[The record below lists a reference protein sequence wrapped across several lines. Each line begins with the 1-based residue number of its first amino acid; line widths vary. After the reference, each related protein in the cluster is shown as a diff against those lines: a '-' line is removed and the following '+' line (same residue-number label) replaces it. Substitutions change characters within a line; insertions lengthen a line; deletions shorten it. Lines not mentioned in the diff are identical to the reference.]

1 MIKKILIG
9 IDDSTY
15 ADHAAK
21 YGFNL
26 AEKLDARIGLVH
38 ITEPLAIPLNMT
50 TGANEILGTPMQSIS
65 MADTD
70 LLTTQ
75 QQMGENILEN
85 IIKKY
90 AGKQEVTQFNEYG
103 STGQGIIDCSK
114 EFHADMII
122 LGTHNRTG
130 FDRLLNGSIAE
141 FVVRHSH
148 IPVLVVPSK
157 E

>member
-15 ADHAAK
+15 AEHAAK
-21 YGFNL
+21 YGFGL
-26 AEKLDARIGLVH
+26 AEKIDAHVGLVH

-50 TGANEILGTPMQSIS
+50 TGANEILGTPMQSLNVS
-65 MADTD
+65 DTD
-70 LLTTQ
+70 LLASQ
-75 QQMGENILEN
+75 QQVAETILEN

-90 AGKQEVTQFNEYG
+90 AGNQEVTQFNEYG
-103 STGQGIIDCSK
+103 STGQGIIDCSE
-114 EFHADMII
+114 EFHADII
-122 LGTHNRTG
+122 VLGIHNRSG
-130 FDRLLNGSIAE
+130 FDRLLNGSVAE
-141 FVVRHSH
+141 FVVRHSR